1 MTSPRWRVPDRSLAL
16 RWALIGVGIV
26 AVVWTGPEDDRVWL
40 ASLIGVTLIGL
51 SLAHWLT
58 GAAAGRELVGGQI
71 AGAWAGFGALVGGLG
86 CTTTVLLMGFK
97 DARHAHPFPDY
108 PPELLAALLGRTPIW
123 ALAGA
128 LVGLGLYAVWRAK
141 NT

>member
-1 MTSPRWRVPDRSLAL
+1 MTSPRWRVPTRSLTL

-26 AVVWTGPEDDRVWL
+26 AVVWTGPEDDPVWL
-40 ASLIGVTLIGL
+40 ASLIGVALTGL
-51 SLAHWLT
+51 GLAHWLT
-58 GAAAGRELVGGQI
+58 GVTAGREWVGRQI
-71 AGAWAGFGALVGGLG
+71 AGAWAGFGALTGGLG

-108 PPELLAALLGRTPIW
+108 PPELLAALLERTPVW
-123 ALAGA
+123 A
-128 LVGLGLYAVWRAK
+128 LVGALIGLGVYAAWRAK